1 MDELKAIKLNKIVYS
16 WAYVLVFV
24 IPYAL
29 VPYIFAYELYTTFA
43 SVIINITLLS
53 LVGYIF
59 ALYFPVN
66 LKLPFP
72 KLKIDFASFIF
83 LVFCL
88 FILVVLIVFIT
99 APRIPLV
106 ESMRG
111 ATEEELVQYREEF
124 LKARTGWEA
133 SLGYIISL
141 INGAI
146 LPYLISLAFLKDYR
160 YRFVYAFIFFMYCI
174 SFLEKAYFLKLAI
187 PLFFVLYHKS
197 KNKRLFLLQGTVGI
211 VVMISLM
218 FLLAGMQ
225 GPGVER
231 EEDLFSI
238 LYVPTSTFERIVW
251 RAAIVPIV
259 TALDGVRVFLTD
271 LNGQYLMGS
280 SSSVLAF
287 ITGAER
293 VNFERLLYQTQFGG
307 TETGNANQYYVIEA
321 FINFGYIGVFI
332 FSFIVGSLI
341 KFSIRSGDRVLLAVM
356 PLLVY
361 NLYSAG
367 LIGTM
372 LSNGFILLFILSKF
386 ISLNTETAAHGS

>member
-1 MDELKAIKLNKIVYS
+1 MNELKAIRLNKMVYA

-29 VPYIFAYELYTTFA
+29 IPYIFAYENYTVFA
-43 SVIINITLLS
+43 TAMINITILS
-53 LVGYIF
+53 FIGYTL
-59 ALYFPVN
+59 ALYFPLN

-72 KLKIDFASFIF
+72 KLKLDFASFIF
-83 LVFCL
+83 WVFCL
-88 FILVVLIVFIT
+88 FILVVFIVFIT
-99 APRIPLV
+99 APRIPLI
-106 ESMRG
+106 ESLRG
-111 ATEEELVQYREEF
+111 ATEEELTQYREDF

-146 LPYLISLAFLKDYR
+146 LPYLISLAFLKEYR

-197 KNKRLFLLQGTVGI
+197 KNKKLFLIQGVIGVSLI
-211 VVMISLM
+211 ISFM
-218 FLLAGMQ
+218 FVLAGLR
-225 GPGVER
+225 GPGVVR
-231 EEDLFSI
+231 DEDFFSI
-238 LYVPTSTFERIVW
+238 LYVPTNTFERIMW
-251 RAAIVPIV
+251 RAAVVPII

-280 SSSVLAF
+280 SSSVIAF
-287 ITGAER
+287 ITGTER

-321 FINFGYIGVFI
+321 FINFGYTGVLL
-332 FSFIVGSLI
+332 FSFVVGSLI
-341 KFSIRSGDRVLLAVM
+341 KFSIRSGDRVLLAIM
-356 PLLVY
+356 PLLIY

-372 LSNGFILLFILSKF
+372 LSNGFILLFLMSKF
-386 ISLNTETAAHGS
+386 ISLNAESSQNGQ